1 MRPSARRARRPAA
14 CALGPVD
21 GPALSVGSRYGGD
34 AEETAAVEGGAA
46 AAGAEAHGNSL
57 RVEVFPS
64 RAFLRL
70 TLRLL
75 VKKFSSQRLRKRKYS
90 IQARILLECI
100 LASHPTMR
108 QVEAG
113 SKF

>member
-1 MRPSARRARRPAA
+1 MAYS
-14 CALGPVD
+14 ALGI
-21 GPALSVGSRYGGD
+21 GGEEAIQCAPQRAAH

-75 VKKFSSQRLRKRKYS
+75 VTKFSSQ
-90 IQARILLECI
+90 
-100 LASHPTMR
+100 
-108 QVEAG
+108 
-113 SKF
+113 